1 MASALEIFGLSGRAA
16 VVTGAARGIGRA
28 VALELGRAGASVA
41 VADLDQ
47 AGLDETVALLRQAGA
62 AGLGIR
68 TDVSRREEVEAL
80 VAGARSEFGRLD
92 VMANVAGIIHDAPVV
107 DTEEAE
113 LDRVLSVNLKGVYFG
128 CQAAARAMLEGGS
141 GSIVNMASSAAF
153 QAIPGLSCYAMSK
166 AALVALTR
174 VLATEL
180 GPKGVRVN
188 AIAPGFILSHMSAR
202 LVLGSDDDL
211 DETKLQAL
219 VEQARARTPLGV
231 EGRPEDVAHAVLY
244 LASDASRYV
253 TGQVIHPNG
262 GTFMP

>member
-1 MASALEIFGLSGRAA
+1 VASAPGIFDLSGRSA

-28 VALELGRAGASVA
+28 VALELAGAGASVA
-41 VADLDQ
+41 VADLDGP
-47 AGLDETVALLRQAGA
+47 GLDETVALLRRAGA
-62 AGLGIR
+62 AALGVR

-92 VMANVAGIIHDAPVV
+92 VMANVAGVVHDAAVA
-107 DTEEAE
+107 DTEEAD

-128 CQAAARAMLEGGS
+128 CQAAARAMSEAGS

-153 QAIPGLSCYAMSK
+153 QAIPGLSGYSMSK
-166 AALVALTR
+166 AAVVALTR
-174 VLATEL
+174 VLAMEL

-211 DETKLQAL
+211 DDAKLRAL
-219 VEQARARTPLGV
+219 ADRARESTPLGI

-244 LASDASRYV
+244 LATEASRYV
-253 TGQVIHPNG
+253 TGQVLHPNG
-262 GTFMP
+262 GTFIP

>member
-1 MASALEIFGLSGRAA
+1 
-16 VVTGAARGIGRA
+16 
-28 VALELGRAGASVA
+28 
-41 VADLDQ
+41 
-47 AGLDETVALLRQAGA
+47 
-62 AGLGIR
+62 
-68 TDVSRREEVEAL
+68 
-80 VAGARSEFGRLD
+80 
-92 VMANVAGIIHDAPVV
+92 
-107 DTEEAE
+107 
-113 LDRVLSVNLKGVYFG
+113 
-128 CQAAARAMLEGGS
+128 
-141 GSIVNMASSAAF
+141 
-153 QAIPGLSCYAMSK
+153 MSK

-219 VEQARARTPLGV
+219 VEQARSRTPLGV